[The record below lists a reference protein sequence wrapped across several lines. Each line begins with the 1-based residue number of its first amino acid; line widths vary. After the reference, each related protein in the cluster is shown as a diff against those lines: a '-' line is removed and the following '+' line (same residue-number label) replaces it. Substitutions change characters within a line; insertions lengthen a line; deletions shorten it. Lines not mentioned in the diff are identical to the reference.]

1 MFNRGERATPE
12 TRGAEAAARYRR
24 DNGLDGPAGPSAGRG
39 AAPRPRHLFQLEDYL
54 LAGWIV
60 AAEEFVARWYGDPF
74 SVIGE
79 LGAAGAVGW
88 LGWLAGLSPTARV
101 MLFLFLFVLLTRGP
115 EDTDRDVA
123 IDRRTPMLAALTPV
137 LSIYALVATA
147 IQQAIHG
154 APELAPGQQPPWP
167 GPYVPSIVRRT
178 AAVPIAFL
186 GDALFRTEIAHSDL
200 VALSSS
206 VTDGGISPAAVFAG
220 LISAFP
226 YMIFVAGPRIA
237 SGAALAWRPWI
248 IRFGLFYAATIARNS
263 GYTW

>member
-1 MFNRGERATPE
+1 MFNRGSRATPE
-12 TRGAEAAARYRR
+12 TRGAAAAASYRGER
-24 DNGLDGPAGPSAGRG
+24 GPDGPGGRG
-39 AAPRPRHLFQLEDYL
+39 EGRRPRHLFQLEDYL
-54 LAGWIV
+54 LAGWIL
-60 AAEEFVARWYGDPF
+60 AAEEAVARWYGDPF

-79 LGAAGAVGW
+79 LSPASGDSW
-88 LGWLAGLSPTARV
+88 LGWLAGMSPTARG

-123 IDRRTPMLAALTPV
+123 IDRRTPMLALCTPI

-167 GPYVPSIVRRT
+167 GPFVPSIIRRT

-186 GDALFRTEIAHSDL
+186 GDALFRSEIGHMDL
-200 VALSSS
+200 PALSASL
-206 VTDGGISPAAVFAG
+206 TDGGISPVALFVG
-220 LISAFP
+220 LISGFP

-248 IRFGLFYAATIARNS
+248 IRFGLFYIATIARNS